1 MSKSRLINRLS
12 LWKGERI
19 EVRDCS
25 TSVFQ
30 GLTKSPEGRYRVLL
44 GPDDSKSERRQ
55 SLVWPEIVLVSGRVF
70 RGGGSHDLNRPI
82 RWQVS
87 RPDNRN
93 PECKDRWDA
102 VVGICNLRR
111 FDFEDGARGCVRSRS
126 HVYGDNERESLAN
139 CLIFAVSYEKKMV
152 TPHLNPLPAAGERRM
167 TACTLSDEFDP
178 GVSTDD

>member
-1 MSKSRLINRLS
+1 MSKSRLITRLS

-55 SLVWPEIVLVSGRVF
+55 SLVWPEIVLVPGRVF
-70 RGGGSHDLNRPI
+70 RGGGSHDLTRPI

-87 RPDNRN
+87 RPVNRN
-93 PECKDRWDA
+93 QECKDRLVAD
-102 VVGICNLRR
+102 VGFCILPR
-111 FDFEDGARGCVRSRS
+111 FDLGGGA
-126 HVYGDNERESLAN
+126 
-139 CLIFAVSYEKKMV
+139 
-152 TPHLNPLPAAGERRM
+152 
-167 TACTLSDEFDP
+167 
-178 GVSTDD
+178 